1 MELTMF
7 LKGKPVCA
15 KALTLAIGFAAIAGG
30 TGLSQAATL
39 PDSTA
44 IPVLFT
50 RTVNAAKAKPGDT
63 VAAKTLQIVVLP
75 DGQTIPA
82 GTLVVGHVVK
92 SNPFTFDDTDYA
104 IQKPSVL
111 SIHFD
116 KLVEKGTEIPV
127 ILEVRAISNFTDT
140 NEASTP
146 HYLDETDREGERV
159 LVGGDRFYPLTK
171 PVTNRDGDV
180 VGYNRKQG
188 VFARLIANDAV
199 DRYATFH
206 CNGTA
211 TEQSTAIFSASAC
224 GIYGYDTVYMSENG
238 DKSGGTFTLENRHQT
253 VKLNAQSAA
262 LLQVIEPQP

>member
-63 VAAKTLQIVVLP
+63 VAARTLQIVVLP

-116 KLVEKGTEIPV
+116 KLVEKGAEIPV

-146 HYLDETDREGERV
+146 HYLDETDSVGTRV
-159 LVGGDRFYPLTK
+159 LVGGDQFYPLT
-171 PVTNRDGDV
+171 
-180 VGYNRKQG
+180 
-188 VFARLIANDAV
+188 
-199 DRYATFH
+199 
-206 CNGTA
+206 
-211 TEQSTAIFSASAC
+211 
-224 GIYGYDTVYMSENG
+224 
-238 DKSGGTFTLENRHQT
+238 
-253 VKLNAQSAA
+253 
-262 LLQVIEPQP
+262 